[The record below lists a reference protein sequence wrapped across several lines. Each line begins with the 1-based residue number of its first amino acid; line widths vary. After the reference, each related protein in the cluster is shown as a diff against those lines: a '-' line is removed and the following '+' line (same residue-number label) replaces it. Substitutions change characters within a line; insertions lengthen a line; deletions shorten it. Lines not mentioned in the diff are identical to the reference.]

1 MRRALPFYL
10 LVCLPLAAQQAPI
23 PAATEL
29 PGSPFFIKKTWF
41 IGGAGNWDYATM
53 DSAAR
58 RLYIAHGRSVQVV
71 NVDTGSLAGEIP
83 GFRDAHAIALD
94 DTGEFGYVSNGP
106 AGLVKVFDRHTLAV
120 EATIPIFCSP
130 RSIAFEPQSELAF
143 AVCGTNAAVPAA
155 PPPPIRRSAAGG
167 ANASR
172 PNVRPEPT
180 NISGTSHVVAI
191 DTRTKSVLV
200 DMIMPGDFRFAQ
212 PDRDGHVYISV
223 GAAQFTLVSNGRTI
237 HEFVPQRIAS
247 LNAPAIAAEARRQP
261 GQPSQPTSPPGH
273 AVLMDWT
280 GYAIPGTLGRFLPLS
295 SACANPQGL
304 AVDSK
309 DQRLFVACE
318 DQQFE
323 VLNASTG
330 GIVASLT
337 TGPGD
342 DAIGYDRE
350 PGLIFVANGAG
361 YGSLTIIRQD
371 AITDSYSVIQNLP
384 TRERART
391 LAADSA
397 TGEVYLVTDF
407 QGVDLTKPGGIGTLH
422 ADPIPGSFQVLVVGH

>member
-1 MRRALPFYL
+1 
-10 LVCLPLAAQQAPI
+10 
-23 PAATEL
+23 
-29 PGSPFFIKKTWF
+29 
-41 IGGAGNWDYATM
+41 
-53 DSAAR
+53 
-58 RLYIAHGRSVQVV
+58 
-71 NVDTGSLAGEIP
+71 
-83 GFRDAHAIALD
+83 
-94 DTGEFGYVSNGP
+94 
-106 AGLVKVFDRHTLAV
+106 
-120 EATIPIFCSP
+120 
-130 RSIAFEPQSELAF
+130 
-143 AVCGTNAAVPAA
+143 
-155 PPPPIRRSAAGG
+155 
-167 ANASR
+167 
-172 PNVRPEPT
+172 
-180 NISGTSHVVAI
+180 
-191 DTRTKSVLV
+191 
-200 DMIMPGDFRFAQ
+200 
-212 PDRDGHVYISV
+212 
-223 GAAQFTLVSNGRTI
+223 
-237 HEFVPQRIAS
+237 
-247 LNAPAIAAEARRQP
+247 
-261 GQPSQPTSPPGH
+261 
-273 AVLMDWT
+273 MDWT
-280 GYAIPGTLGRFLPLS
+280 RYAIPGTLGRFLPLS

-318 DQQFE
+318 DRQFE

-342 DAIGYDRE
+342 DTIGYDRE